1 MPRPRKGDKEP
12 RKGNEEQR
20 EGGGKQNRPPR
31 QGNPDADP
39 VKIHREY
46 VERRVGRGGP
56 ATPEAYARA
65 LEQWH
70 KLPGAVST
78 PPTEVRGENA
88 KSPPKQE
95 DGPQSQDAG
104 SDKERRS

>member
-1 MPRPRKGDKEP
+1 MPTPKKGDKKP
-12 RKGNEEQR
+12 PKGNEEQR
-20 EGGGKQNRPPR
+20 EGGGKQERPPR
-31 QGNPDADP
+31 LGNPDADP

-78 PPTEVRGENA
+78 PPTEVRADDAQSLPKEGEGA
-88 KSPPKQE
+88 ESKDTGRDTKR
-95 DGPQSQDAG
+95 G
-104 SDKERRS
+104 S